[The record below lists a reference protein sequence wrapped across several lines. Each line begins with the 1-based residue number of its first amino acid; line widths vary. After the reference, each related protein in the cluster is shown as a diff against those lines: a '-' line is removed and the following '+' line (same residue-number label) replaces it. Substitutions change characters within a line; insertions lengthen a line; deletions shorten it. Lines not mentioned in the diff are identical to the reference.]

1 MHAVIWKNLLYFNNQ
16 TRTESRKELNTHTR
30 HFKTTTICFNWK
42 EAIWSL
48 TKKKEDKKTT
58 KKKLPESLHL
68 TVEMTGSSNY
78 KSHENQSLM
87 LPRRS

>member
-1 MHAVIWKNLLYFNNQ
+1 MHAVIWRNLLYFNNQ

-42 EAIWSL
+42 EAIWFL

-58 KKKLPESLHL
+58 KKKATRIITLDGGNDRKFEL
-68 TVEMTGSSNY
+68 
-78 KSHENQSLM
+78 
-87 LPRRS
+87 